1 MRMLVLMPRRS
12 RDVARPDL
20 FELNAAPKT
29 PVAGTQT
36 SRATPSVL
44 LPNDLE
50 ASLATLNDRDFE
62 LLLVA
67 VTKEAARRGDRV
79 KVPDA
84 PTNATIPVKLSPKSE
99 RKAPLAHDIPIAK
112 ANLVHAAFKAG
123 VKPAAIARQF
133 GISHALIR
141 ELLRSG

>member
-1 MRMLVLMPRRS
+1 MPRRS

-67 VTKEAARRGDRV
+67 VMKEAARRGDRV

-84 PTNATIPVKLSPKSE
+84 LTNATSPARLSSKNQ
-99 RKAPLAHDIPIAK
+99 RKALTQEIPIAK
-112 ANLVHAAFKAG
+112 ANLVRAALKAG